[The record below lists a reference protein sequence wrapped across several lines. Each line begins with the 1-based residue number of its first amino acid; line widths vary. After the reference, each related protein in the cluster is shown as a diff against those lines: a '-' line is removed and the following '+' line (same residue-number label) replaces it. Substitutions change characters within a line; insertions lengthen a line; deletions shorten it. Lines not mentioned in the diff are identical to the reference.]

1 MKQKIGVFLLSA
13 LLVLSL
19 SACGEMGGAVG
30 DNDILGDDYAT
41 TGENSRQG
49 HSPNNG
55 TNGANYNQD
64 NSSNKGTDTRK
75 GVLEPNGSTG
85 INGRNGGNGG
95 SSANGNNI
103 SGGSNGSST
112 NGSGN
117 GGAMS
122 RNGQNEGL
130 FGSSGTS
137 YEQML
142 RNGMV
147 NDTDGDLTDGENPH
161 S

>member
-1 MKQKIGVFLLSA
+1 MKRKIGVFLLSA
-13 LLVLSL
+13 LLILSL

-30 DNDILGDDYAT
+30 DNDILGDDYT
-41 TGENSRQG
+41 TAEKNTRQG

-55 TNGANYNQD
+55 TNGDNYNQD

-85 INGRNGGNGG
+85 INGRNGGNGS
-95 SSANGNNI
+95 SSASGN
-103 SGGSNGSST
+103 
-112 NGSGN
+112 NGSGSS
-117 GGAMS
+117 GAMS

>member
-13 LLVLSL
+13 MLILSL

-30 DNDILGDDYAT
+30 DNDILGDDYT
-41 TGENSRQG
+41 TTEENSRQG

-55 TNGANYNQD
+55 TNGENYNQD
-64 NSSNKGTDTRK
+64 NNSSNKGTDTRK
-75 GVLEPNGSTG
+75 GVLESNGS
-85 INGRNGGNGG
+85 NGGNGG
-95 SSANGNNI
+95 STNDSNT
-103 SGGSNGSST
+103 SGSDGT
-112 NGSGN
+112 
-117 GGAMS
+117 MS
-122 RNGQNEGL
+122 RNGQNESL
-130 FGSSGTS
+130 FGSNGAS

-147 NDTDGDLTDGENPH
+147 NDTDGVLTDGENPH

>member
-1 MKQKIGVFLLSA
+1 MKRKIGVFLLSA

-30 DNDILGDDYAT
+30 DNDILGDDYT
-41 TGENSRQG
+41 TAEENSRQG

-55 TNGANYNQD
+55 TNGENFNQD
-64 NSSNKGTDTRK
+64 NNSSNKGTDTRK
-75 GVLEPNGSTG
+75 GVLEPNG
-85 INGRNGGNGG
+85 GNGG

-103 SGGSNGSST
+103 AGGSNDG
-112 NGSGN
+112 GN
-117 GGAMS
+117 G

-130 FGSSGTS
+130 FGSSGNS